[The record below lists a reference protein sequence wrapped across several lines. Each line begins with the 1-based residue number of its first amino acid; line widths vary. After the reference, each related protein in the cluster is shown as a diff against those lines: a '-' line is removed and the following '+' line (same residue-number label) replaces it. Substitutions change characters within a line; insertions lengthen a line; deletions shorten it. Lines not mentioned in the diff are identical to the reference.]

1 MSHQA
6 TILFFAINNGIS
18 PRFTGA
24 IIQVLVPLGSFS
36 IKKTWLAGK
45 SSIEMGIYIY
55 VQYDFTIYGNIIV
68 PKWWI
73 SQPRLIANI
82 QKQQGHVG
90 WNNDRTLVAET
101 LAGTFPKVQSGRI
114 FGGFGFLWMFVQ
126 LPTFSVLGA
135 YRNKIEKMSPV
146 RPSGGRFDSSR
157 ILPISVHSCGK
168 PNNSQPPRGL
178 WNIWT
183 LVMHWVDP
191 TLYRCCMLKLL
202 SVKSASPADADHE

>member
-45 SSIEMGIYIY
+45 SSIEIGIYIY

-90 WNNDRTLVAET
+90 
-101 LAGTFPKVQSGRI
+101 
-114 FGGFGFLWMFVQ
+114 
-126 LPTFSVLGA
+126 
-135 YRNKIEKMSPV
+135 
-146 RPSGGRFDSSR
+146 
-157 ILPISVHSCGK
+157 
-168 PNNSQPPRGL
+168 
-178 WNIWT
+178 
-183 LVMHWVDP
+183 
-191 TLYRCCMLKLL
+191 
-202 SVKSASPADADHE
+202 